1 MKAPAAPGS
10 VASAVF
16 LEASK
21 FSADAGTLLHKNL
34 KMCLNRLQTTAKRIK
49 KLFNE
54 LQVGPGPQQGRRIED
69 GKRRREEEERPIQS
83 CPGWLMHD
91 RI

>member
-34 KMCLNRLQTTAKRIK
+34 ELCLNRLQTTAKRIK

-54 LQVGPGPQQGRRIED
+54 LQVRPGPQQERRKEE
-69 GKRRREEEERPIQS
+69 GKRRREEGEEPIQG
-83 CPGWLMHD
+83 CPVWLMHD
-91 RI
+91 RT